1 MSSTF
6 LHGSTFTAPSD
17 MSADTT
23 GVAGQQHA
31 LVQLFQAT
39 GIPST

>member
-1 MSSTF
+1 M
-6 LHGSTFTAPSD
+6 TAD
-17 MSADTT
+17 AT
-23 GVAGQQHA
+23 GVAGQRHA